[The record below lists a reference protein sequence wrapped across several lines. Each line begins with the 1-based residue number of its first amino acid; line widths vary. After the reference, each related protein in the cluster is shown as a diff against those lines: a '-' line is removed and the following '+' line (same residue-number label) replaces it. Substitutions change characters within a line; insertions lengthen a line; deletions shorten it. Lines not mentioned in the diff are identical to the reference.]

1 MPWWNLEPQYLE
13 LGGSGDSKWD
23 DVLESWADEDTMAVV
38 SLRDQLRNEAIEG

>member
-23 DVLESWADEDTMAVV
+23 DVLESWADEDMMALV
-38 SLRDQLRNEAIEG
+38 SLRDQPRNEVIEG